1 MSVNWRLAVFFSCRE
16 RRPRQMAHLNRAG
29 GSFRVQKRGKCRHAH
44 ITFLLRCSRE
54 ATVGVREERRD
65 RYFIPACLAASCP
78 QRATITARSLGVH
91 ADPLR
96 ASTGQAGRQPASAGG
111 GAAVAALLRLCRW
124 VCCGG
129 RNVFRPSRHA
139 LVRQCTRA
147 RRARSTVT
155 TGLPHDSRRRPGA
168 LDRRRR

>member
-1 MSVNWRLAVFFSCRE
+1 MPVNWRLAVFSSCRE

-29 GSFRVQKRGKCRHAH
+29 GSFRVQKRGKSRHAH

-54 ATVGVREERRD
+54 
-65 RYFIPACLAASCP
+65 ASCP